1 MHVLLEVWIF
11 GGQVAEVR
19 GFVLVAVPGVHGLI
33 QSHDERAL
41 ISQRR
46 GEGNVSVGQA
56 QTKYRKQTVTGLR
69 WTLTWGAGVHGS

>member
-46 GEGNVSVGQA
+46 GEGKRERGPGTN
-56 QTKYRKQTVTGLR
+56 
-69 WTLTWGAGVHGS
+69 